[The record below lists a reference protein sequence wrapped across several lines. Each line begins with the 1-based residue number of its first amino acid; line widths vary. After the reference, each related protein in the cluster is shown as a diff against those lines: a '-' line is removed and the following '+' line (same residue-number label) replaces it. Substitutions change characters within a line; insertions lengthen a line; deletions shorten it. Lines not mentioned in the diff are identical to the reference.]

1 MACYQPITLWA
12 QQQYAW
18 EVSHHKVGC
27 GLCLGCRKEQAR
39 HWTVRCLH
47 ESTQHDES
55 VFVTLTYD
63 EDWLPQYGTL
73 SPEDSRAFIKRLRRY
88 HEATRAETWE
98 RTLSYY
104 LVGEYGDLSS
114 RPHYH
119 ALLFGISFP
128 DKRIARTD
136 PSGNVWESKILS
148 KLWRYGR
155 SEFSTVT
162 PGSAAYVTQYAT
174 KKVAAKDGGV
184 EKFYDDA
191 GNSFYHP
198 RIYTRVDD
206 RTGELVPVVPE
217 YSRVSKNPAV
227 GKRWIA
233 KYYQDVYP
241 RDYVLDESLTVQS
254 DREYTDIKKMI
265 RRQYPGIIESLKDAD
280 LNFLDVTEFTD
291 LTDALLQ
298 SKEAEVHFMKLQPA
312 VRRVFNNNVAEWL
325 DAAKD
330 PEKLEWYRPQLEK
343 LGVLKVRDIPTVESG
358 NPPQEIVE

>member
-241 RDYVLDESLTVQS
+241 RDYVLVAGHEAKPPRYYDKWLEKNHPDLWRKVHRKRARAQWQAEYTFERDYPRFEDWHDRLLYRERAKRVRDESLL
-254 DREYTDIKKMI
+254 RL
-265 RRQYPGIIESLKDAD
+265 R
-280 LNFLDVTEFTD
+280 
-291 LTDALLQ
+291 
-298 SKEAEVHFMKLQPA
+298 SKV
-312 VRRVFNNNVAEWL
+312 
-325 DAAKD
+325 
-330 PEKLEWYRPQLEK
+330 
-343 LGVLKVRDIPTVESG
+343 
-358 NPPQEIVE
+358 